1 MEIEKCLKT
10 TPVTLNL
17 STVWLKTHQV
27 ITVFH
32 CILSNTL
39 AGIAILANCGG
50 TDSCL
55 IVAIA
60 RAHQLLGTMN

>member
-1 MEIEKCLKT
+1 MKIET

-39 AGIAILANCGG
+39 GIAILANCGG

-60 RAHQLLGTMN
+60 

>member
-1 MEIEKCLKT
+1 MKIET

-39 AGIAILANCGG
+39 AGIVAGRIHASSLPLHE
-50 TDSCL
+50 L
-55 IVAIA
+55 IGSWA
-60 RAHQLLGTMN
+60 R

>member
-1 MEIEKCLKT
+1 MKIET

-60 RAHQLLGTMN
+60 